1 MARGVRPDR
10 QAGKSGSKT
19 PNPSE
24 ESRLPASVRTLSVER
39 RLGRGEVL
47 FRKDDT
53 AVGLYAVEEGHV
65 RLSRVDAT
73 GREVTL
79 HTAGPGDLVAEA
91 SLFSPKYH
99 CEAVALTDARVRLY
113 PKRALLAEFRHN
125 PSAADAFMAM
135 LAGELMDLRTRLE
148 QRNLRSASARVEH
161 HLALNTE
168 ADGRTVTL
176 HGTIKDLA
184 AELGLTHEA
193 LYRTLNKLQ
202 SEGTI
207 ARTKSTI
214 TLTKKADV

>member
-1 MARGVRPDR
+1 M
-10 QAGKSGSKT
+10 KT
-19 PNPSE
+19 RDTSE

-47 FRKDDT
+47 FRKDD
-53 AVGLYAVEEGHV
+53 AAIGLYAVEEGNI
-65 RLSRVDAT
+65 RLSRIDVH
-73 GREVTL
+73 GREVIL
-79 HTAGPGDLVAEA
+79 HSAGPGDLVAEA

-113 PKRALLAEFRHN
+113 PKKALLAEFRRD
-125 PSAADAFMAM
+125 PRAADAFMAM
-135 LAGELMDLRTRLE
+135 LARELMALRTRLE

-161 HLALNTE
+161 HLALNTG

-176 HGTIKDLA
+176 QGTIKDLA

-207 ARTKSTI
+207 ARTKGTI
-214 TLTKKADV
+214 TLTKKGSI